1 MTVKSPLSFPVLL
14 RNCWFGL
21 NRSFRSKLINLH
33 LTPVQFTV
41 LRCLYE
47 SNLSKMC
54 QGELTHMISS
64 NKNNT
69 SSILKRMEKLGYII
83 RKQNDLDLRKNMI
96 FLTKK
101 GEELFIF
108 TNEKASQV
116 RSESIE
122 LLTSKEQETI
132 YNSLKKI
139 NHKLKQL
146 NN

>member
-1 MTVKSPLSFPVLL
+1 MV

-21 NRSFRSKLINLH
+21 NRCFRSKLINLN

-47 SNLSKMC
+47 SNHARLC
-54 QGELTHMISS
+54 QGELAHLISS

-69 SSILKRMEKLGYII
+69 SSILKRMEKLGYIM
-83 RKQNDLDLRKNMI
+83 REQNGLDLRKNMI

-108 TNEKASQV
+108 ANNKASQV
-116 RSESIE
+116 RSESID
-122 LLTSKEQETI
+122 LLTSKEQITI
-132 YNSLKKI
+132 YNSLNKI

-146 NN
+146 NK